1 MGKFVRPQHM
11 PSTVLTC
18 PRVPTKTGL
27 LLFLNINLHV
37 ASGASGASDAGED
50 LSERTERGN
59 WQLLCNFEDFARG
72 NDDVSI
78 LSLKSQ
84 LKTATRLSGGSGF
97 IVCGREGATAM
108 LESLVPIALKCS
120 LQQL

>member
-27 LLFLNINLHV
+27 LLFLNINLHM

-50 LSERTERGN
+50 LSERTERGTGSFCAT
-59 WQLLCNFEDFARG
+59 LK
-72 NDDVSI
+72 I
-78 LSLKSQ
+78 LPEEMMFPS
-84 LKTATRLSGGSGF
+84 
-97 IVCGREGATAM
+97 
-108 LESLVPIALKCS
+108 
-120 LQQL
+120 